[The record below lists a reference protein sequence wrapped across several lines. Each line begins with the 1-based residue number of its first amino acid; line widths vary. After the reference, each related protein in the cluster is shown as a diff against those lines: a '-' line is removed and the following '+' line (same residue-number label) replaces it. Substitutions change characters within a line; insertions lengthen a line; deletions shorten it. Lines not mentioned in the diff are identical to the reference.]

1 MGWRRGRVGVWAR
14 RMLWAAMI
22 AAPANRAPAQT
33 LENLSLART
42 YGSGVHA
49 YFSGDYD
56 RSYED
61 LTAAVEAGSED
72 PRTRYFRGL
81 AALRLGR
88 LDEAEADFSEG
99 ADLEARALGGWP
111 VSRSLERVQGHDR
124 LRLER
129 HRVRARVAAL
139 ERDRAAQRARY
150 SGIEDAQ
157 PEVLRRR
164 GPIALPAPAGAAG
177 NPFVEE
183 PPAAAGPA
191 APLPQPAEEAPAEE
205 AVTPAPVEEPAD
217 APPQLEPEMQPPAE
231 APAEPAA
238 ESPVVEP
245 AAEASPEESPA
256 AEPAPD
262 TEPVE
267 SPAVPDAPAESAP
280 EDPFGDTPAVEPA
293 APATVE

>member
-1 MGWRRGRVGVWAR
+1 
-14 RMLWAAMI
+14 MLWAAAI
-22 AAPANRAPAQT
+22 AVPAAPAPAQT

-42 YGSGVHA
+42 YGAGVHA
-49 YFSGDYD
+49 YFSGDFD
-56 RSYED
+56 RSYDE

-139 ERDRAAQRARY
+139 QRDRAAEQRRY

-164 GPIALPAPAGAAG
+164 GPAVLPGPTGGAA

-183 PPAAAGPA
+183 RPAPAAT
-191 APLPQPAEEAPAEE
+191 LPE
-205 AVTPAPVEEPAD
+205 PAPTPEPA
-217 APPQLEPEMQPPAE
+217 PEPPAE
-231 APAEPAA
+231 ATPQPAAEAEPAAGGTELDPVMESPEEPPVAAEPAAPVSPEVPAEPAA
-238 ESPVVEP
+238 PAAEEDPFGDKTAAEP
-245 AAEASPEESPA
+245 AAEAA
-256 AEPAPD
+256 
-262 TEPVE
+262 PVE
-267 SPAVPDAPAESAP
+267 
-280 EDPFGDTPAVEPA
+280 
-293 APATVE
+293 